1 MFHHI
6 AIVVLSFLF
15 SSRNINVPD
24 TDSYMDMYR
33 EGTSFYG
40 VEEGFLKLCEFF
52 SDAGFSFAMFI
63 FVLSLVMLEI
73 WYFCT
78 YFLFKKANT
87 GVLAILMISYFGIYY
102 YGVVLRS
109 AIVITLCYIGITLLF
124 SNINRVLS
132 LIIFYL
138 IILLAFQFHMS
149 AVFFCLAPIL
159 LIKID
164 TRIQYIIAISSLF
177 LLFFNNFFPLKAY
190 VEQVIGFLDL
200 YRFDYFL
207 NRDLDSG
214 RVSVRSLLYCFIS
227 IYIVYVNSK
236 TKGLDEEQVK
246 LNNFFINIYI
256 FGALINSL
264 VCELPAA
271 SRLPMNW
278 LFFEYAVIYNAVQ
291 NYQHYSKR
299 TKKCIYFL
307 YVAVLYFSLLHS
319 FPLFL
324 NY

>member
-1 MFHHI
+1 
-6 AIVVLSFLF
+6 
-15 SSRNINVPD
+15 
-24 TDSYMDMYR
+24 MDMYR

-109 AIVITLCYIGITLLF
+109 AIVITLCYVGITLLF
-124 SNINRVLS
+124 SNLNRFLS

-138 IILLAFQFHMS
+138 LVLLSFQFHMS
-149 AVFFCLAPIL
+149 AVFFCLTPL
-159 LIKID
+159 LLFKID
-164 TRIQYIIAISSLF
+164 TKVQYIIAFSSLF
-177 LLFFNNFFPLKAY
+177 LVFFNSFFPLKAY
-190 VEQVIGFLDL
+190 VEQVIGVLDL

-207 NRDLDSG
+207 NRDLDTG
-214 RVSVRSLLYCFIS
+214 RVSVRSLLYCLIS
-227 IYIVYVNSK
+227 IYIVYINSK
-236 TKGLDEEQVK
+236 TKGLEEKQTK
-246 LNNFFINIYI
+246 MNNFFINIYI
-256 FGALINSL
+256 VGAVINSL
-264 VCELPAA
+264 VWELPAA
-271 SRLPMNW
+271 SRLPTNW

-291 NYQHYSKR
+291 NYQNYSKK
-299 TKKCIYFL
+299 TKYGIYCL
-307 YVAVLYFSLLHS
+307 YAVVMFVSLIHS